1 MIEDRQ
7 TVGAANFQRSR
18 RKRSSGEE
26 LRGVIRAMRK
36 LTLELDQLRS
46 GGQSA
51 TDLKAKEQAL
61 ELLHWRL
68 ARVAR
73 QTATDELGN
82 AA

>member
-1 MIEDRQ
+1 MQE
-7 TVGAANFQRSR
+7 
-18 RKRSSGEE
+18 
-26 LRGVIRAMRK
+26 

-46 GGQSA
+46 GEQSA
-51 TDLKAKEQAL
+51 TDVKAKEQAL

-82 AA
+82 AALGPSADRTNPKARPAALDLLVSSEE